1 MKKLFIV
8 LMLIISA
15 QTFAQSKTYNL
26 DQKKDTVN
34 YTQTKDFAVYHGET
48 LPVYISKNGKLFIFV
63 VSKSGNKYKKYL
75 N

>member
-1 MKKLFIV
+1 MKNILISILFFIC
-8 LMLIISA
+8 A
-15 QTFAQSKTYNL
+15 QTFAQKTYNL
-26 DQKKDTVN
+26 DQKTDSVS

-48 LPVYISKNGKLFIFV
+48 LPVYLSKKGKLFIFV